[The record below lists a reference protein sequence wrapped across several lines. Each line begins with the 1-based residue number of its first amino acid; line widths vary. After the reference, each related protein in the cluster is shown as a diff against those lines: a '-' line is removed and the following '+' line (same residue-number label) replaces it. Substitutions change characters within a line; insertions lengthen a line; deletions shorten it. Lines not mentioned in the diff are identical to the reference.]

1 MTSKS
6 VDYTR
11 LDEVPT
17 MAENSGLRSKLA
29 SKLSLWKGD
38 ITRLQVAAIVNA
50 ANCAL
55 LGGAGVDGAIH
66 QAAGPGLY
74 EECLRLNGCKTG
86 EVKITDAHNIHHVKR
101 IIHTVGPQVYGLLKR
116 QHEEQLKSCYREALN
131 IAVNNNLSTIAFPCI
146 STGEYGYPNKPACQ
160 AAIRLVKSWLLEGSN
175 IDKMERI
182 IFCVFIDKDYKLYKK
197 YLPKILSESSSSNS
211 NNLCH
216 FL

>member
-55 LGGAGVDGAIH
+55 LG
-66 QAAGPGLY
+66 
-74 EECLRLNGCKTG
+74 
-86 EVKITDAHNIHHVKR
+86 
-101 IIHTVGPQVYGLLKR
+101 
-116 QHEEQLKSCYREALN
+116 
-131 IAVNNNLSTIAFPCI
+131 
-146 STGEYGYPNKPACQ
+146 
-160 AAIRLVKSWLLEGSN
+160 
-175 IDKMERI
+175 
-182 IFCVFIDKDYKLYKK
+182 
-197 YLPKILSESSSSNS
+197 
-211 NNLCH
+211 
-216 FL
+216 